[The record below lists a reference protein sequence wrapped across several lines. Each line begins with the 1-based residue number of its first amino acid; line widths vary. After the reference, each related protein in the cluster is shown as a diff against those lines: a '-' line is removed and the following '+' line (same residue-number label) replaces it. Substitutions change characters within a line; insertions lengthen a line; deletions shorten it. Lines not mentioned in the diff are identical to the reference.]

1 MPYEFDQIGLE
12 NQIED
17 HIYQLMERF
26 NASKALI
33 RKMVEEVLENY
44 DSVTEGY

>member
-26 NASKALI
+26 NQTKTQI
-33 RKMVEEVLENY
+33 REMVEEALDNFEVFA
-44 DSVTEGY
+44 